1 MKLKR
6 KVISILVTMSMLLV
20 LLVPLATPA
29 LAGGD
34 IDALTVPV
42 VVDAE
47 GQTLGTIK
55 VTVDAGSIEDGDVII
70 FKITGGYDF
79 ATAFSTGYSDSTVT
93 NGVYV
98 PDYIDSDDTPNGL
111 TDLEINV
118 LDENDE
124 VQITADA
131 DQSLTNDFV
140 FYIYM
145 RDVDVEEG
153 TTDDNTVTFSGPTNT
168 GFPKGT
174 VVNAT
179 VESEGMVEL
188 AASGTDTSND
198 DFDFDLRLE
207 ESIAGSLKVNSESLK
222 FKLPAGYEW
231 DGSNEGEQLLTALWG
246 DDIWIDIDVDDEE
259 LYIEFLGVALEAD
272 DDSDDEYEAE
282 GTSQASAWDLTGLSF
297 TVSDEDAVK
306 TGDINA
312 KVSGKTDA
320 DVSSLK
326 VGKYGDFGATASAKD
341 TPTVYAG
348 FDEQEIGDIVITED
362 LGNTLVEGR
371 TVTLTLPPNAR
382 WQQVYDYDLLINDSN
397 NSNDPDEPDDMDNFD
412 RDESLQLNFD
422 GFTGTDKRTA
432 KFKVDVPSSDA
443 ATIDLE
449 EVEVA
454 LEAGVTGD
462 LVVTVGGSAGLSGE
476 IVVAKV
482 EAPITGAAVTVP
494 NVIIGLGGQTGAEF
508 TITEAAA
515 ECFDK
520 DGGTVTLDLPGG
532 LLFTATPKVEVTAGD
547 LRIGNVRR
555 TGGDNQVSFTIES
568 ESTEPST
575 ITVSGAVLKLDR
587 TVAEGDVTLKVQGDA
602 AVKTDAYSDWS
613 NSDSAAKFAVAKVVT
628 PAPGETKYTT
638 VFTIGSTAYTVN
650 GAAMT
655 ADVAPYIDANGRT
668 MLPIRFA
675 ANAAGVTDA
684 NIFWNQA
691 DQSVILIKGDRI
703 VKLVVGSTTMTI
715 NGVPFAMDTVPVIV
729 DPGRVMLP
737 IRAVAQALGCEVA
750 WDAATQTVTITQTVT
765 VQ

>member
-42 VVDAE
+42 VTDAD
-47 GQTLGTIK
+47 GQILGTIK
-55 VTVDAGSIEDGDVII
+55 VTVDGGSIQDGDVVI
-70 FKITGGYDF
+70 FKITKGYDF
-79 ATAFSTGYSDSTVT
+79 GEDFSTDTDVASVV

-98 PDYIDSDDTPNGL
+98 PATVGDDANGL
-111 TDLEINV
+111 LAGDIAITV
-118 LDENDE
+118 LDRNDE
-124 VQITADA
+124 VSIEATADQ
-131 DQSLTNDFV
+131 DLDNDFV

-145 RDVDVEEG
+145 KDVDVVED
-153 TTDDNTVTFSGPTNT
+153 TTDDNTVTFSGPSNS

-179 VESEGMVEL
+179 VETSGMVEL
-188 AASGTDTSND
+188 AVSGADTSND
-198 DFDFDLRLE
+198 SFNFDLRIE
-207 ESIAGSLKVNSESLK
+207 ETIAGSLKEDTQSLK
-222 FKLPAGYEW
+222 LKLPAGYEW
-231 DGSNEGEQLLTALWG
+231 DASEIPDINPLWG
-246 DDIWIDIDVDDEE
+246 SGLVGEGADVDFTFDDEE
-259 LYIEFLGVALEAD
+259 LIIEVTGA
-272 DDSDDEYEAE
+272 S
-282 GTSQASAWDLTGLSF
+282 TSASAWDFAGF
-297 TVSDEDAVK
+297 TFYVSDDSLVK
-306 TGDINA
+306 AGDINA
-312 KVSGKTDA
+312 KITGETNTDI
-320 DVSSLK
+320 SSAK
-326 VGKYGDFGATASAKD
+326 VGTYGDFGATVSAKS

-362 LGNTLVEGR
+362 LGATLVEDR

-382 WQQVYDYDLLINDSN
+382 WQPVYVDDDATEFE
-397 NSNDPDEPDDMDNFD
+397 DFDTDEGLD
-412 RDESLQLNFD
+412 LNFVA
-422 GFTGTDKRTA
+422 FTGTDNRTA
-432 KFKVDVPSSDA
+432 KFVVDNASSDA

-449 EVEVA
+449 DVEVA

-462 LVVTVGGSAGLSGE
+462 LVVTVGGSAGVSGE
-476 IVVAKV
+476 VVVAKI

-494 NVIIGLGGQTGAEF
+494 NVIIGLGGQAGAEF
-508 TITEAAA
+508 TLTETAA

-520 DGGTVTLDLPGG
+520 DGGDVVLDLPGG

-555 TGGDNQVSFTIES
+555 AGGDNQVTFTIES

-575 ITVSGAVLKLDR
+575 ITVSGATLKLDR
-587 TVAEGDVTLKVQGDA
+587 TVAEGNVLLKVMGDA
-602 AVKTDAYSDWS
+602 VIETSDYDDWS
-613 NSDSAAKFAVAKVVT
+613 NSDFAARFAVAKVVT
-628 PAPGETKYTT
+628 PAPGDTKYTT
-638 VFTIGSTAYTVN
+638 LFTIGSTAYTVN
-650 GAAMT
+650 GAEMT

-675 ANAAGVTDA
+675 ANAAGVSDA
-684 NIFWNQA
+684 NIFWNPA

-737 IRAVAQALGCEVA
+737 IRAVAQALGCEVG